1 MSDFEFHPVVLA
13 TDTTDLQA
21 GTLTRVSDA
30 LGKGLT
36 SAAISG
42 ALSIYNTFQDYTGG
56 QQADYEETV
65 RRFGGNEMGD
75 YYAENK
81 EAIDMVG
88 FVGTSLILGSIGV
101 RGLQLARG
109 GHSLGNFGRAL
120 NLTASRKNEYLKK
133 ALQETAEG
141 GGAIKSIL
149 SRNRLGQLA
158 WETADQAM
166 LGTAFELA
174 VVATMNDSPNL

>member
-21 GTLTRVSDA
+21 GTVTRVTDA

-81 EAIDMVG
+81 GPLTWLA
-88 FVGTSLILGSIGV
+88 LLV
-101 RGLQLARG
+101 RLSFLA
-109 GHSLGNFGRAL
+109 AL
-120 NLTASRKNEYLKK
+120 
-133 ALQETAEG
+133 
-141 GGAIKSIL
+141 
-149 SRNRLGQLA
+149 
-158 WETADQAM
+158 
-166 LGTAFELA
+166 
-174 VVATMNDSPNL
+174 V